1 MEQDSPPPLQD
12 PSLSILFVCSGNTCR
27 SPMAEAIARAA
38 AQEAGLEEV
47 SFRSSG
53 TSAVPGLPASQ
64 GALGA
69 AQRHGLALNA
79 HLSSPL
85 SQELIDWAD
94 LILTMGPSHLIRVME
109 LGGEGKGVLLGA
121 YAQGKDATAMEPA
134 VPDPYG
140 GDDEMYEATF
150 ATVEAY
156 VKAVLKRLAAR
167 REVGE

>member
-1 MEQDSPPPLQD
+1 M
-12 PSLSILFVCSGNTCR
+12 
-27 SPMAEAIARAA
+27 
-38 AQEAGLEEV
+38 
-47 SFRSSG
+47 
-53 TSAVPGLPASQ
+53 
-64 GALGA
+64 
-69 AQRHGLALNA
+69 ALNT

-94 LILTMGPSHLIRVME
+94 LILTMAPSHLIRVKDF
-109 LGGEGKGVLLGA
+109 GGEGKGALLGA
-121 YAQGKDATAMEPA
+121 YAQGNDETAMEPA

-150 ATVEAY
+150 VTVERY

>member
-1 MEQDSPPPLQD
+1 MEQDSPPPLPD
-12 PSLSILFVCSGNTCR
+12 TPLSILFVCSGNTCR

-38 AQEAGLEEV
+38 AQKIGLEEV
-47 SFRSSG
+47 SFRSAG

-64 GALGA
+64 GAMGA

-85 SQELIDWAD
+85 SEELIDWAD

-109 LGGEGKGVLLGA
+109 FGGEGKGVLLGA
-121 YAQGKDATAMEPA
+121 YAQGKDATATEPA

-150 ATVEAY
+150 VTVEAY
-156 VKAVLKRLAAR
+156 VKAVLKRLVAR